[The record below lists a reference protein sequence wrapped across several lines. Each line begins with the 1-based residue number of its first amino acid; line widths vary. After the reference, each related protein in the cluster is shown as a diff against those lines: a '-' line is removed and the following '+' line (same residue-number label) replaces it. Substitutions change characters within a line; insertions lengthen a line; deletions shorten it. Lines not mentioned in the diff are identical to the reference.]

1 MGLSDIRWIGKGK
14 HQLDN
19 NYTMFYSG
27 SDDSSNKYGV
37 GVIINTKYV
46 NTPVNLVPKSNRTM
60 LLRPRNINIIQV
72 YALSTDGSDQ
82 EVPVFYKEIEDL
94 LQMTKNHEINL
105 VIGDF
110 NAKVG
115 KGEVPRVAGKFGL
128 GARNERGDS
137 LVQFC
142 QECDFAI
149 INTYFQLP
157 PKRLYTWTSPKH
169 TPQQIVRNQIDY
181 IIINNRFRNCIKSAK
196 TYPGADIRSD

>member
-1 MGLSDIRWIGKGK
+1 MQRMKINIMGLSDIRWIGKGK
-14 HQLDN
+14 HQIDN
-19 NYTMFYSG
+19 NYIMYYSG

-37 GVIINTKYV
+37 GVIINTKCV
-46 NTPVNLVPKSNRTM
+46 NISVNLVPKSNRTM
-60 LLRPRNINIIQV
+60 LLQIRAKPRNINIIQV
-72 YALSTDGSDQ
+72 YAPTTDGPDQ
-82 EVPVFYKEIEDL
+82 EVRDFYKEIQDL

-115 KGEVPRVAGKFGL
+115 KGEVPRIAGNFGL
-128 GARNERGDS
+128 GARNERGDI

-149 INTYFQLP
+149 MNTYFQLP
-157 PKRLYTWTSPKH
+157 PRRLYTWTSPKH

-181 IIINNRFRNCIKSAK
+181 N
-196 TYPGADIRSD
+196 YLD